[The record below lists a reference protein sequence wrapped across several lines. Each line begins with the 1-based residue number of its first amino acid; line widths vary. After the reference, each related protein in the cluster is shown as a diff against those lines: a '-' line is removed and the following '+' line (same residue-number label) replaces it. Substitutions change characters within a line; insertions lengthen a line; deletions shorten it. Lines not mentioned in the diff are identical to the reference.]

1 MNKGT
6 AIVGFLLSFL
16 AGMGLMWGIAH
27 EGGVEIGA
35 EVASKGGGGSAES
48 HAGSPI
54 PINDDDPVWGKATA
68 PVTIVEISDFECPF
82 CSRVVPT
89 VARVKKEYGEDKV
102 RVVWKNNPLPFH
114 KSARPTADAAVTV
127 QALGGDFWKFHD
139 LAFSN
144 QKDLT
149 PENLQKWAVQA
160 GVDAQK
166 FKEAFDSKK
175 YAAKVDK
182 DLALAR
188 QLGARGTPAFR
199 INGKSL
205 SGAQPFE
212 KFKEI
217 IDEQLAAADAL
228 AKTGVPA
235 GKLSLELTKKNYT
248 ATPEAPQQPDKPQ
261 APPPEDTTVWKVP
274 VFDNDPVR
282 GPADALVTIVEF
294 SDFQCPFCSRVE
306 PTLKK
311 IMEEYPND
319 VRLVWKDN
327 ALPFHQNA
335 KPAAFLARFAF
346 DKGGDKGFWQAHD
359 ALFEGQKNLDEAGL
373 QEVAKKLGLNWEQA
387 SKAIKDGKYAD
398 KLDESMDLALDFE
411 ARGTPH
417 FFINGRRLSGAQPYE
432 KFKELVDG
440 QLAIAKGLVSK
451 GVAKDKVFRELMKT
465 AKAPPEPEKKNVPA
479 PTKDNPYIGPE
490 NAKVVIQEFS
500 DFQCPF
506 CNRVNP
512 TVKQILDEYPK
523 DVKVVWRNMPLAFHA
538 DAPLA
543 AEAAHEV
550 FVQAGNKGFWK
561 YHEKLFANQQNIK
574 RPDLEKYAEEL
585 GLDMTKFRAAL
596 DNHTHKAAI
605 DKDVEA
611 AKQAGVS
618 GTPAFTVNGYFVSGA
633 QPFPAFN
640 KVIKLALKGG

>member
-35 EVASKGGGGSAES
+35 EVASKGGGAES
-48 HAGSPI
+48 HASSPI
-54 PINDDDPVWGKATA
+54 PIGDDDPAWGKTDA

-82 CSRVVPT
+82 CSKVGPT
-89 VARVKKEYGEDKV
+89 VARVKKEYGPEKV
-102 RVVWKNNPLPFH
+102 RIVWKNNPLPFH
-114 KSARPTADAAVTV
+114 KNARPAHEAAATV

-139 LAFSN
+139 LAFAN
-144 QKDLT
+144 QKELT
-149 PENLQKWAVQA
+149 TENFQKWAVSA
-160 GVDAQK
+160 GVDAGK
-166 FKEAFDSKK
+166 FKEAFDAKK

-182 DLALAR
+182 DLAMAR
-188 QLGARGTPAFR
+188 QVGARGTPAFR
-199 INGKSL
+199 INGKTL

-212 KFKEI
+212 KFKEV

-228 AKTGVPA
+228 AKTGVSR
-235 GKLSLELTKKNYT
+235 GKISLELTKKNYT
-248 ATPEAPQQPDKPQ
+248 ATPEAQQADKPA
-261 APPPEDTTVWKVP
+261 APPPDDLTVWKVP
-274 VFDNDPVR
+274 VADNDPVR
-282 GPADALVTIVEF
+282 GPKDALVTIIEF
-294 SDFQCPFCSRVE
+294 SDFECPFCARVE
-306 PTLKK
+306 PTIAKLVQ
-311 IMEEYPND
+311 EYPND
-319 VRLVWKDN
+319 VRVVWKDN
-327 ALPFHQNA
+327 PLPFHKNA
-335 KPAAFLARFAF
+335 KPAANLARFAYE
-346 DKGGDKGFWQAHD
+346 KGGDKGFWAAHE
-359 ALFEGQKNLDEAGL
+359 ALFANQKSLDEAGL
-373 QEVAKKLGLNWEQA
+373 QDVAKKLNLNADQVLQ
-387 SKAIKDGKYAD
+387 AIKESKYQD
-398 KLDESMDLALDFE
+398 KIDESTDLAMDFE

-432 KFKELVDG
+432 KFKELVDA
-440 QLAIAKGLVSK
+440 QLTVAKALAAK

-479 PTKDNPYIGPE
+479 PTKDNPFKGPE
-490 NAKVVIQEFS
+490 NAKIVIQEFS

-506 CNRVNP
+506 CSRVNP
-512 TVKQILDEYPK
+512 TVEQILKEYPK
-523 DVKVVWRNMPLAFHA
+523 DVKVVWRNMPLAFHQ

-561 YHEKLFANQQNIK
+561 YHEKLFANQSAIK

-585 GLDMTKFRAAL
+585 GVDMAKFKAAL
-596 DNHTHKAAI
+596 DNRTHKATV
-605 DKDVEA
+605 DKDIEA

-618 GTPAFTVNGYFVSGA
+618 GTPAFTINGYFVSGA

-640 KVIKLALKGG
+640 KVIKLAMKGG

>member
-35 EVASKGGGGSAES
+35 EVASKGGGSAES
-48 HAGSPI
+48 HASSPV
-54 PINDDDPVWGKATA
+54 PIGDDDPVWGKADA

-82 CSRVVPT
+82 CSRVEPT
-89 VARVKKEYGEDKV
+89 ISRIKQEYGQDKI

-114 KSARPTADAAVTV
+114 KSARPAADAAVTV

-139 LAFSN
+139 LAFAN

-149 PENLQKWAVQA
+149 PENLQKWAVA
-160 GVDAQK
+160 SGVDGAK

-175 YAAKVDK
+175 FAPKVDK
-182 DLALAR
+182 DLAVSR

-199 INGKSL
+199 INGKTL
-205 SGAQPFE
+205 SGAQPYE

-228 AKTGVPA
+228 AKTGVSR
-235 GKLSLELTKKNYT
+235 GKVSLELTKKNYT
-248 ATPEAPQQPDKPQ
+248 ATPEAQQQPDKPQ
-261 APPPEDTTVWKVP
+261 APPPEDTTIWKVP
-274 VFDNDPVR
+274 IAENDPVR
-282 GPADALVTIVEF
+282 GPNDALVTIVEF

-306 PTLKK
+306 PTLTKLV
-311 IMEEYPND
+311 EEYPAD
-319 VRLVWKDN
+319 VRIVWKDN
-327 ALPFHQNA
+327 PLPFHQNA
-335 KPAAFLARFAF
+335 KPAAELARFAF
-346 DKGGDKGFWQAHD
+346 EKGGNKGFWAAHE
-359 ALFEGQKNLDEAGL
+359 ALFEGQKNLDESGL
-373 QEVAKKLGLNWEQA
+373 QEIAKKLGLNWEQA
-387 SKAIKDGKYAD
+387 NKAIKDEKFQE
-398 KLDESMDLALDFE
+398 KIDESTDLAMDFE

-432 KFKELVDG
+432 KFKEVVDAQLV
-440 QLAIAKGLVSK
+440 LAKSLTGK
-451 GVAKDKVFRELMKT
+451 GVARDKVFRELMKT
-465 AKAPPEPEKKNVPA
+465 AKSPQEPEKKDVPA
-479 PTKDNPYIGPE
+479 PTKDNPFQGPE
-490 NAKVVIQEFS
+490 NAKIVIQEFS

-506 CNRVNP
+506 CSRVNP
-512 TVKQILDEYPK
+512 TVEQILKEYPK
-523 DVKVVWRNMPLAFHA
+523 EVKVVWRNMPLPFHP

-561 YHEKLFANQQNIK
+561 YHQKLFANQSAIK

-585 GLDMTKFRAAL
+585 GLDMTKFKAAL

-605 DKDVEA
+605 DKDVDA

-640 KVIKLALKGG
+640 KVIKLAMKGG

>member
-27 EGGVEIGA
+27 DSGVEIGA
-35 EVASKGGGGSAES
+35 EVASKGGGTAES

-54 PINDDDPVWGKATA
+54 PITDANPAWGKADA
-68 PVTIVEISDFECPF
+68 LVTIVEISDFECPF

-89 VARVKKEYGEDKV
+89 LSRIKKEYGEDKV
-102 RVVWKNNPLPFH
+102 RVVWMNSPLPFH
-114 KSARPTADAAVTV
+114 KNARPAHDAAATV
-127 QALGGDFWKFHD
+127 HALGGDFWKFHD
-139 LAFSN
+139 LAFAN
-144 QKDLT
+144 QKELT
-149 PENLQKWAVQA
+149 PENFQKWAVA
-160 GVDAQK
+160 SGVDGAK

-175 YAAKVDK
+175 YAAQTDK
-182 DLALAR
+182 DLAVAK

-199 INGKSL
+199 INGKTL
-205 SGAQPFE
+205 SGAQPYE
-212 KFKEI
+212 KFKEV
-217 IDEQLAAADAL
+217 IDAEVAAAEGL
-228 AKTGVPA
+228 IKSGTPR
-235 GKLSLELTKKNYT
+235 GKVSLELTKKNYT
-248 ATPEAPQQPDKPQ
+248 AAPEQPDKPQ
-261 APPPEDTTVWKVP
+261 QAPAEDTSIWKVP
-274 VFDNDPVR
+274 VADSDPVR
-282 GPADALVTIVEF
+282 GANDALVTIIEF

-306 PTLKK
+306 PTLNRLL
-311 IMEEYPND
+311 EEYPND
-319 VRLVWKDN
+319 VRVVWKDN

-335 KPAAFLARFAF
+335 KPAAYLARFAYE
-346 DKGGDKGFWQAHD
+346 KGGNKGFWAAHA

-373 QEVAKKLGLNWEQA
+373 QEIAKKLNLNWEQA
-387 SKAIKDGKYAD
+387 NAAIKSGKYAE
-398 KLDESMDLALDFE
+398 KIDESMDLANDFE
-411 ARGTPH
+411 AKGTPH

-432 KFKELVDG
+432 KFKELVDT
-440 QLAIAKGLVSK
+440 QLAAAKALVAK

-465 AKAPPEPEKKNVPA
+465 AKSPQEPEKKNVPA
-479 PTKDNPYIGPE
+479 PTKDNPFKGPE

-506 CNRVNP
+506 CSRVNP
-512 TVKQILDEYPK
+512 TVEQILKEYPK
-523 DVKVVWRNMPLAFHA
+523 EVKVVWRNMPLPFHA

-561 YHEKLFANQQNIK
+561 YHEKLFANQQAIK

-585 GLDMTKFRAAL
+585 GVDMAKFKAAL
-596 DNHTHKAAI
+596 DNHTHKAI
-605 DKDVEA
+605 VDKDIEA

>member
-16 AGMGLMWGIAH
+16 TGMGLMWGIALNR
-27 EGGVEIGA
+27 GVEIGA
-35 EVASKGGGGSAES
+35 EVASKGGGGTAES

-54 PINDDDPVWGKATA
+54 PINEDDPVWGKADA

-89 VARVKKEYGEDKV
+89 VSRIKKEYGEDKV

-114 KSARPTADAAVTV
+114 KSARPAHDAAVTV

-139 LAFSN
+139 LAFAN
-144 QKDLT
+144 QKELT
-149 PENLQKWAVQA
+149 PDNFQKWAVA
-160 GVDAQK
+160 SGVDGAK

-182 DLALAR
+182 DLALSK

-199 INGKSL
+199 INGKTL

-212 KFKEI
+212 KFKEV
-217 IDEQLAAADAL
+217 IDSELTAADGL
-228 AKTGVPA
+228 MKSGTPR
-235 GKLSLELTKKNYT
+235 GKVSLELTKKNYT
-248 ATPEAPQQPDKPQ
+248 AAPEQPDKPQ
-261 APPPEDTTVWKVP
+261 QAPPEDTNVWKVP
-274 VFDNDPVR
+274 VSDRDPVK

-306 PTLKK
+306 PTITKLL
-311 IMEEYPND
+311 EEYPND
-319 VRLVWKDN
+319 VRVVWKDN

-335 KPAAFLARFAF
+335 KPAAYLARFAYE
-346 DKGGDKGFWQAHD
+346 KGGNKGFWAAHD

-373 QEVAKKLGLNWEQA
+373 QEIAKKLNLNWDQA
-387 SKAIKDGKYAD
+387 NAAIKSGKYAEEV
-398 KLDESMDLALDFE
+398 DESMDLANDFE

-432 KFKELVDG
+432 KFKELVDA
-440 QLAIAKGLVSK
+440 QLVLAKGLVAK

-465 AKAPPEPEKKNVPA
+465 AKSPQEPEKKNVPA
-479 PTKDNPYIGPE
+479 PTKDNPFKGPE
-490 NAKVVIQEFS
+490 NAKIVIQEFS

-506 CNRVNP
+506 CSRVNP
-512 TVKQILDEYPK
+512 TVEQILKEYPK
-523 DVKVVWRNMPLAFHA
+523 EVKVVWRNMPLPFHA

-561 YHEKLFANQQNIK
+561 YHEKLFANQQAIK

-585 GLDMTKFRAAL
+585 GVDMTKFRAAL
-596 DNHTHKAAI
+596 DNHTHKALI
-605 DKDVEA
+605 DKDVDA

>member
-16 AGMGLMWGIAH
+16 TGMGLMWGIALNR
-27 EGGVEIGA
+27 GVEIGA
-35 EVASKGGGGSAES
+35 EVATKAGGTAES

-54 PINDDDPVWGKATA
+54 PINDDDPVWGKADA
-68 PVTIVEISDFECPF
+68 LVTIVEISDFECPF

-89 VARVKKEYGEDKV
+89 VSRIKKEYGEDKV
-102 RVVWKNNPLPFH
+102 RLVWKNNPLPFH
-114 KSARPTADAAVTV
+114 KSARPAHEAGVTV

-139 LAFSN
+139 LAFAN
-144 QKDLT
+144 QKELT
-149 PENLQKWAVQA
+149 SDNFQKWAVA
-160 GVDAQK
+160 SGVDGAK

-182 DLALAR
+182 DLALSK

-199 INGKSL
+199 INGKTL

-212 KFKEI
+212 KFKEV
-217 IDEQLAAADAL
+217 IDAELAAADGL
-228 AKTGVPA
+228 VKSGTPRAKV
-235 GKLSLELTKKNYT
+235 SLELTKKNYT
-248 ATPEAPQQPDKPQ
+248 AAPEQPDKPQ
-261 APPPEDTTVWKVP
+261 QAPPEDTAIWKVP
-274 VFDNDPVR
+274 VFDSDPTR
-282 GPADALVTIVEF
+282 GPSDALVTIVEF

-306 PTLKK
+306 PTINKLLQ
-311 IMEEYPND
+311 EYPND
-319 VRLVWKDN
+319 VRVVWKDN

-335 KPAAFLARFAF
+335 KPAAYLGRFAYE
-346 DKGGDKGFWQAHD
+346 KGGNKAFWAAHA

-373 QEVAKKLGLNWEQA
+373 QEIAKKLNLNWDQA
-387 SKAIKDGKYAD
+387 NAAIKSGKYAE
-398 KLDESMDLALDFE
+398 KVDESMDLANDFE

-432 KFKELVDG
+432 KFKELVDA
-440 QLAIAKGLVSK
+440 QLAVAKGLVAK

-465 AKAPPEPEKKNVPA
+465 AKSPQEPEKKNVPA
-479 PTKDNPYIGPE
+479 PTKDNPFKGPE

-506 CNRVNP
+506 CSRVNP
-512 TVKQILDEYPK
+512 TIEQVLKEYPK
-523 DVKVVWRNMPLAFHA
+523 DVKVVWRNMPLPFHA

-543 AEAAHEV
+543 AEAAQEA

-561 YHEKLFANQQNIK
+561 FHEKLFANQQAIK

-585 GLDMTKFRAAL
+585 GLDMTKFKAAL
-596 DNHTHKAAI
+596 DNHTHKAI
-605 DKDVEA
+605 VDKDIEA

>member
-16 AGMGLMWGIAH
+16 TGMGLMWGIALNR
-27 EGGVEIGA
+27 GVEIGA
-35 EVASKGGGGSAES
+35 EVATKGGGAAES

-54 PINDDDPVWGKATA
+54 PITEDDPVWGKADA

-89 VARVKKEYGEDKV
+89 VTRIKKEYGEDKV
-102 RVVWKNNPLPFH
+102 RLVWKNNPLPFH
-114 KSARPTADAAVTV
+114 KSARPAHEAGVTV

-139 LAFSN
+139 LAFAN
-144 QKDLT
+144 QKELT
-149 PENLQKWAVQA
+149 PDNFQKWAVSS
-160 GVDAQK
+160 GVDGAK

-182 DLALAR
+182 DLALSK

-199 INGKSL
+199 INGKTL

-212 KFKEI
+212 KFKEV
-217 IDEQLAAADAL
+217 IDAELTAADGL
-228 AKTGVPA
+228 MKSGTPR
-235 GKLSLELTKKNYT
+235 GKVSLELTKKNYT
-248 ATPEAPQQPDKPQ
+248 AAPEQPDKPQ
-261 APPPEDTTVWKVP
+261 QAPPEDTNIWKVP
-274 VFDNDPVR
+274 VFDSDPTR
-282 GPADALVTIVEF
+282 GPSDALVTIIEF

-306 PTLKK
+306 PTINKLLQ
-311 IMEEYPND
+311 EYPND
-319 VRLVWKDN
+319 VRVVWKDN

-335 KPAAFLARFAF
+335 KPAAYLARFAYE
-346 DKGGDKGFWQAHD
+346 KGGNKAFWAAHA

-373 QEVAKKLGLNWEQA
+373 QEIAKKLNLNWDQA
-387 SKAIKDGKYAD
+387 NAAIKSGKYAE
-398 KLDESMDLALDFE
+398 KVDESMDLANDFE

-432 KFKELVDG
+432 KFKELVDA
-440 QLAIAKGLVSK
+440 QLAVAKGLVAK

-465 AKAPPEPEKKNVPA
+465 AKSPQEPEKKNVPA
-479 PTKDNPYIGPE
+479 PTKDNPFKGPE

-506 CNRVNP
+506 CSRVNP
-512 TVKQILDEYPK
+512 TVEQILKEYPK
-523 DVKVVWRNMPLAFHA
+523 DVKVVWRNMPLPFHA

-543 AEAAHEV
+543 AEAAHEA
-550 FVQAGNKGFWK
+550 FVQTGNKGFWK
-561 YHEKLFANQQNIK
+561 YHEKLFANQQAIK

-596 DNHTHKAAI
+596 DNHTHKALV

>member
-27 EGGVEIGA
+27 DGGVEIGA
-35 EVASKGGGGSAES
+35 EVASKGGGSAES
-48 HAGSPI
+48 HASSPI
-54 PINDDDPVWGKATA
+54 PIGEDDPVWGKADA

-89 VARVKKEYGEDKV
+89 MARIKKDYGEDKV
-102 RVVWKNNPLPFH
+102 RIVWKNNPLPFH
-114 KSARPTADAAVTV
+114 KSARPAHDAAVTV

-139 LAFSN
+139 LAFAN
-144 QKDLT
+144 QKELT
-149 PENLQKWAVQA
+149 PDNLQKWAVA
-160 GVDAQK
+160 SGVDGAK

-175 YAAKVDK
+175 FAAKVDK
-182 DLALAR
+182 DLAFGR
-188 QLGARGTPAFR
+188 TIGARGTPAFR
-199 INGKSL
+199 INGKTL

-217 IDEQLAAADAL
+217 IDEQLTAADTL
-228 AKTGVPA
+228 AKTGVSR
-235 GKLSLELTKKNYT
+235 GKLSLELTKKNFT
-248 ATPEAPQQPDKPQ
+248 AAPAAEQADKQQ

-274 VFDNDPVR
+274 VSDSDPVR
-282 GPADALVTIVEF
+282 GPADALVTIIEF

-306 PTLKK
+306 PTINK
-311 IMEEYPND
+311 IVEDYPND
-319 VRLVWKDN
+319 VRVVWKDN

-335 KPAAFLARFAF
+335 KPAAYLARFAF
-346 DKGGDKGFWQAHD
+346 DKGGSKGFWAAHA
-359 ALFEGQKNLDEAGL
+359 ALFEGQKNLDESGL
-373 QEVAKKLGLNWEQA
+373 QEIAKKLNLNWEQA
-387 SKAIKDGKYAD
+387 NAAIKSGKYAD
-398 KLDESMDLALDFE
+398 KVDESMDLALEFE

-432 KFKELVDG
+432 KFKELIDS
-440 QLAIAKGLVSK
+440 QLAIAKGLVAK

-465 AKAPPEPEKKNVPA
+465 AKAPQEPEKKNVPA
-479 PTKDNPYIGPE
+479 PTKDNPFKGPE

-506 CNRVNP
+506 CSRVNP
-512 TVKQILDEYPK
+512 TIEQILKEYPK
-523 DVKVVWRNMPLAFHA
+523 EVKVVWRNMPLAFHQ

-543 AEAAHEV
+543 AEAAHEI

-561 YHEKLFANQQNIK
+561 YHEKMFANQQAIK

-585 GLDMTKFRAAL
+585 GGIDLAKFKAAL
-596 DNHTHKAAI
+596 DNHTHKAVV
-605 DKDVEA
+605 DKDIEA

>member
-27 EGGVEIGA
+27 DSGVEIGA
-35 EVASKGGGGSAES
+35 EVASKGGGTAES
-48 HAGSPI
+48 HASSPV
-54 PINDDDPVWGKATA
+54 PINDDDPAWGKADA

-89 VARVKKEYGEDKV
+89 IARIKKDYGEDKV

-114 KSARPTADAAVTV
+114 KNARPAHEAAATV

-139 LAFSN
+139 LAFAN
-144 QKDLT
+144 QKELT
-149 PENLQKWAVQA
+149 PDNFQKWAVA
-160 GVDAQK
+160 SGVDGAK
-166 FKEAFDSKK
+166 FKESFDSKK

-182 DLALAR
+182 DLAVSR

-199 INGKSL
+199 INGKTL

-212 KFKEI
+212 KFKEV
-217 IDEQLAAADAL
+217 IDAELAAADGL
-228 AKTGVPA
+228 VKSGTPR
-235 GKLSLELTKKNYT
+235 GKVSLELTKKNYT
-248 ATPEAPQQPDKPQ
+248 AAPEQPEKPQQP
-261 APPPEDTTVWKVP
+261 APDDTTIWKVP
-274 VFDNDPVR
+274 VADNDPVR
-282 GPADALVTIVEF
+282 GPNDALVTVVEF

-306 PTLKK
+306 PTINKL
-311 IMEEYPND
+311 IEEYPND
-319 VRLVWKDN
+319 VRVVWKDN

-335 KPAAFLARFAF
+335 KPAAYLARFAF
-346 DKGGDKGFWQAHD
+346 EKGGNKGFWAAHA
-359 ALFEGQKNLDEAGL
+359 ALFEGQKNLDESGL
-373 QEVAKKLGLNWEQA
+373 QEIAKKLNLNWDQA
-387 SKAIKDGKYAD
+387 NAAIKSGKYAD
-398 KLDESMDLALDFE
+398 KIDESMDLAMDFE

-432 KFKELVDG
+432 KFKEVVDA
-440 QLAIAKGLVSK
+440 QLAVAKGLVAK

-465 AKAPPEPEKKNVPA
+465 AKAPQEPEKKNVAA
-479 PTKDNPYIGPE
+479 PTKENPSKGPD
-490 NAKVVIQEFS
+490 NAKIVIQEFS

-506 CNRVNP
+506 CSRVNP
-512 TVKQILDEYPK
+512 TVEQILKEYPK
-523 DVKVVWRNMPLAFHA
+523 DVKVVWRNMPLPFHA

-543 AEAAHEV
+543 AEAAHEA

-561 YHEKLFANQQNIK
+561 FHEKLFANQQAIK

-585 GLDMTKFRAAL
+585 GLDVAKFKAAL
-596 DNHTHKAAI
+596 DNHTHKALV
-605 DKDVEA
+605 DKDIEV